1 VSYHSSNDFDE
12 HRSSDRIYTAGL
24 SALTAIT
31 ASVEAVAVLSR
42 V

>member
-1 VSYHSSNDFDE
+1 VSYHSSNDFE
-12 HRSSDRIYTAGL
+12 HRSGDRICTTEV